1 MKSCGIN
8 VPIVYDFNRYNFS
21 ITMQKLDGV
30 TLNKA
35 IHEGNNY
42 MEYIRELG
50 KIIGEMHNLLIA
62 HGDLTPN
69 NIIIAGNNIYL
80 IDPSMGKLNCEIED
94 MADDLFLL
102 TESFKSLYPNT
113 DELENN
119 FIDSYKKKSHNYEK
133 VIDVLSSIRQRR
145 RYV

>member
-1 MKSCGIN
+1 
-8 VPIVYDFNRYNFS
+8 
-21 ITMQKLDGV
+21 
-30 TLNKA
+30 
-35 IHEGNNY
+35 
-42 MEYIRELG
+42 
-50 KIIGEMHNLLIA
+50 
-62 HGDLTPN
+62 
-69 NIIIAGNNIYL
+69 
-80 IDPSMGKLNCEIED
+80 